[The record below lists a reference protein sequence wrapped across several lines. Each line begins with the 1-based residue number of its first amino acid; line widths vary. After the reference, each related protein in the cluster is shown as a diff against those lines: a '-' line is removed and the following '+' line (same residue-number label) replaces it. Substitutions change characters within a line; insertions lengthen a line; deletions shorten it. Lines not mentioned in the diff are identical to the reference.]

1 MGAVAPYATRNNHTP
16 LRGEQQ
22 ATIYYDWR
30 RCEKDWICVNNE
42 YTEKVLEYKNESIF
56 TTK

>member
-1 MGAVAPYATRNNHTP
+1 MGTVAPYATRNNHTP

-30 RCEKDWICVNNE
+30 RCEKNIVKYDEGILYE
-42 YTEKVLEYKNESIF
+42 FS
-56 TTK
+56 TTISKFA